1 MQNNKEKIKKEKVGD
16 KLTKILIGAV
26 ASSIVL
32 VILLMVIMDSAAT
45 GTRSDFRRGFRSVL
59 ILMMTVSVIIQWVRY
74 FRRYVDFAIERKLK
88 DNNKETKN

>member
-1 MQNNKEKIKKEKVGD
+1 MQKYKEKIKKEKVGD

-45 GTRSDFRRGFRSVL
+45 GTRSDFRRAIRPVL
-59 ILMMTVSVIIQWVRY
+59 ILMMTASVIIQWVRY
-74 FRRYVDFAIERKLK
+74 FRRYVDFAIEQKLNERDTEGK
-88 DNNKETKN
+88 D